1 MLMRLNRSDE
11 IPVVSEKMTRMSQSR
26 RRLRYVLAVLL
37 AGGLIWLGLV
47 CWQVG
52 RDRRALLEI
61 KVEIAQAHYGIA
73 ARRLTALLTQNPNAD
88 EAAYLLGV
96 CEQRRG
102 HAGAASEAWTA
113 VAPGSEFASQAV
125 RARMRLTQE
134 MGRFAEAERLVNEAA
149 DDPRNDGSEL
159 RALLIPLYSLLGRVQ
174 EAERLAEARW
184 EHLSGS
190 REIGA
195 EQALSQLL
203 LHITLSFKPDS
214 VENIRAYLDDAA
226 KRAPHDD
233 RVWLGRANLAIQT
246 DNFDEAKVLLDKCL
260 ERRPDDVAVWR
271 ARLNWAMGAGRDD
284 VVRQG
289 LAHLPT
295 TALATADFYRLRAW
309 LAAHNGDIESERREL
324 LSLIA
329 IAPAD
334 LTAIEGLARLTKNDG
349 SPARVAELRAKKVE
363 IERLRARY
371 EKLHERKQPVRDAV
385 EMAKIAEQLGRDF
398 EARAFLTLAISED
411 PEREDLRR
419 ELRRLGQVRPPTS
432 AGRQPVAGALAHEPA
447 DNREDDGAPSR

>member
-1 MLMRLNRSDE
+1 
-11 IPVVSEKMTRMSQSR
+11 MSQSQ

-47 CWQVG
+47 CWQLG
-52 RDRRALLEI
+52 RDRRALLET

-73 ARRLTALLTQNPNAD
+73 ARRLTALLTQNPKAD

-102 HAGAASEAWTA
+102 RAGAASEAWA
-113 VAPGSEFASQAV
+113 RVAPGSEFASRAVQARV
-125 RARMRLTQE
+125 RLAQE
-134 MGRFAEAERLVNEAA
+134 MGRFAEAERLADEAA

-159 RALLIPLYSLLGRVQ
+159 RAMLIPLYSRLGRAQ

-184 EHLSGS
+184 EHLSGNVQ
-190 REIGA
+190 IGA
-195 EQALSQLL
+195 DQALFQLQ
-203 LHITLSFKPDS
+203 LHITLSVKPNS
-214 VENIRAYLDDAA
+214 VENIRAFLDDAA
-226 KRAPHDD
+226 ERAPEDD
-233 RVWLGRANLAIQT
+233 RVWLGRANLAMQT
-246 DNFDEAKVLLDKCL
+246 GNFDEARVLLEKCL
-260 ERRPDDVAVWR
+260 ERRPDDVPVWR
-271 ARLNWAMGAGRDD
+271 ARFNWAMRAGRDD

-289 LAHLPT
+289 LSHLAT
-295 TALATADFYRLRAW
+295 TALAPAEFYRLRAW
-309 LAAHNGDIESERREL
+309 LAARSGDIESERHEL

-334 LTAIEGLARLTKNDG
+334 LNAIDGLARLAKNDG
-349 SPARVAELRAKKVE
+349 RPARVAELCTKKAE

-371 EKLHERKQPVRDAV
+371 EKLHDRKQPVRDAV
-385 EMAKIAEQLGRDF
+385 EMAKIAEQLGRYF

-411 PEREDLRR
+411 SEREDLRR

-432 AGRQPVAGALAHEPA
+432 DGRQPVAGALAHEPA
-447 DNREDDGAPSR
+447 DNRDDDGAPSR